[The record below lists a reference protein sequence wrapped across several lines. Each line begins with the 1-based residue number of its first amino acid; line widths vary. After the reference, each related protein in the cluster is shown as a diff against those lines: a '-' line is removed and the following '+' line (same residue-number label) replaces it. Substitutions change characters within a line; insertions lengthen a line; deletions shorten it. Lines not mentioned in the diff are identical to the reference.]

1 MIEEFQTIVSAAG
14 RRERRA
20 TVYLPKGYDG
30 KTRFPVLYMF
40 DGQTAFFDERAPYG
54 DSWRMG
60 EALDKLGTGLIVA
73 AADCDEK
80 ERLTE
85 YSPFPFEKGG
95 FRSEGR
101 GAEYLDWLVNE
112 FKPTIDEKY
121 RTLPAR
127 ESTFLAG
134 SSMGG
139 LMTVFALCRRAD
151 VFAGGAALSPSFWV
165 APEKSEEMIRSA
177 ALKGATLYLDYG
189 EKELPGRGA
198 AQGKA
203 LSACLAALIERKVE
217 LTFRLIKGGAHNEVS
232 WRKQIP
238 AFLSALHLI

>member
-1 MIEEFQTIVSAAG
+1 MIEEFRTAVNAAG
-14 RRERRA
+14 QKERRA

-30 KTRFPVLYMF
+30 KTRFPVLYLF
-40 DGQTAFFDERAPYG
+40 DGQTAFSDERAPYG

-60 EALDKLGTGLIVA
+60 EALDNLGAGIIA
-73 AADCDEK
+73 AAVDCDEK

-85 YSPFPFEKGG
+85 YSPFPFEQGG

-112 FKPTIDEKY
+112 FKPAIDKNY
-121 RTLPAR
+121 CTLPAR
-127 ESTFLAG
+127 KSTFLAG

-139 LMTVFALCRRAD
+139 LMTVFALCRYGDA
-151 VFAGGAALSPSFWV
+151 FAGGAALSPSFWV

-177 ALKGATLYLDYG
+177 PLKGKTLYLDYG
-189 EKELPGRGA
+189 ERELFSRGA

-203 LSACLAALIERKVE
+203 LSSCLAALIEGRTE
-217 LTFRLIKGGAHNEVS
+217 LTFRLIKGGTHSEVS

-238 AFLSALHLI
+238 SFLRALRLI